1 MGKIRFRHRISM
13 SIIAMSII
21 AILVAVSSTA
31 ASASSKSVATAAKGS
46 GPTVDIWTAAPINTA
61 GASAPQASSGVRAAI
76 RYINTHGGLGTRHQ
90 KVDVK
95 VCNTELTPAG
105 EVQCAQQAASDKKAV
120 AIVAPII
127 VLDVADFTAAAQK
140 AGLPV
145 IDPSASAAPAVTDRI
160 NYPMAPE
167 YLDAAGC
174 AVLMAKQLHVK
185 NIGFATTAIPGSEAI
200 ASLGI
205 GAAKKAGLK
214 SAGATVAFPVTATDL
229 TPYVSQMKA
238 ENPQAVSLTGS
249 PQDVGSWIAAAA
261 SLGWSVPT
269 CVGDRL
275 IPSQLLAGAGAAAS
289 NFYVAASYPDPSWS
303 GYPLLTQFRQQARA
317 ELAAGDATA
326 SLAANNNSE
335 DVLVGWLATQALLQA
350 SQNTTGTITK
360 ASLLKAMNHTT
371 ATFGIGKG
379 ALLPPIDFGK
389 PNPDK
394 EFPRLFNTT
403 MFLKEWSVSKK
414 AFVLISKAGTVNGS
428 IIP

>member
-1 MGKIRFRHRISM
+1 MREKRFRHRVTM
-13 SIIAMSII
+13 SIIAASSVV
-21 AILVAVSSTA
+21 AILVAAFGAA
-31 ASASSKSVATAAKGS
+31 ASASGKSVS

-76 RYINTHGGLGTRHQ
+76 RYINGHGGLGPRHQ
-90 KVDVK
+90 KVVVK
-95 VCNTELTPAG
+95 VCNTQLTPNG
-105 EVQCAQQAASDKKAV
+105 EVQCAQQAASDRKAI

-145 IDPSASAAPAVTDRI
+145 IDPAASASTDVTAPI
-160 NYPMAPE
+160 NFPMASE

-174 AVLMAKQLHVK
+174 SVLLSKQLHVK

-200 ASLGI
+200 AALGVS
-205 GAAKKAGLK
+205 AAKKAGLTP
-214 SAGATVAFPVTATDL
+214 AGATVDFPVTATDV
-229 TPYVSQMKA
+229 TPYVSQLKA

-249 PQDVGSWIAAAA
+249 PQVVGSWLAAAA

-275 IPSQLLAGAGAAAS
+275 IPSQLLAGAGTAAS

-303 GYPLLTQFRQQARA
+303 GYPLMKQFRTQAKA

-350 SQNTTGTITK
+350 SNNASGSLTK
-360 ASLLKAMNHTT
+360 AKLLKALQHTT
-371 ATFGIGKG
+371 VTFGTGSG
-379 ALLPPIDFGK
+379 AILPPMDFGK
-389 PNPDK
+389 PNPNK
-394 EFPRLFNTT
+394 QFPRLFNTT

-414 AFVLISKAGTVNGS
+414 AFVRLTKAGTVNGS